1 MSPPYLPLPATKNI
15 ADTNPERLRAV
26 VALTKSLYPSA
37 LIVPH
42 VTDQQENTLELEK
55 AQKELAAKRNAL
67 LALSKERAELLRKIA
82 DATDDL
88 NAADAALMAA
98 QRKAKRSETVAA

>member
-1 MSPPYLPLPATKNI
+1 M
-15 ADTNPERLRAV
+15 
-26 VALTKSLYPSA
+26 
-37 LIVPH
+37 
-42 VTDQQENTLELEK
+42 ELEK
-55 AQKELAAKRNAL
+55 AQQDRDTKRNAL

-98 QRKAKRSETVAA
+98 QRKAKRSEVLAA